1 MTSAAG
7 PAGGAE
13 TRFLRST
20 ALALG
25 FAAVVFGALALPAIQ
40 NQIPA
45 MAVWWSALALALVFG
60 LPLAMA
66 VVAPW
71 SSARAI
77 RRWAATIAVAQL
89 AVFITW
95 VPFMTDPALPTAASQ
110 PWVFGVTP
118 IGSICAAM
126 AWSVRGLWA
135 YLPAMGLLVLA
146 DRALTSPQPL
156 AVVLDD
162 ALYAVMMSAVFASL
176 VAVSISRG
184 IELDIAAANAREAA
198 AAEAM
203 HLAEHRQRSRVNALL
218 HDQVLVTLLVAG
230 QASALLRGAA
240 AAQAKKTLSQ
250 IEEYDSDQRVMQ
262 DLEAKDLAWQL
273 QAVATE
279 TDPGAEFSYEI
290 APDAGVVDA
299 EAARALAEGLSEALR
314 NVLRH
319 AAVPGAELHRAVHVT
334 VMASGARVDILDD
347 GRGFDPAAVDSTR
360 LGLAVSIRARM
371 ATLPG
376 GSSEVV
382 SVPGRGTRIALE
394 WVRP

>member
-1 MTSAAG
+1 MSDAK

-13 TRFLRST
+13 TRFLRAT

-25 FAAVVFGALALPAIQ
+25 FSALVFGGLGLTAIQ

-45 MAVWWSALALALVFG
+45 MSVWWSAAALALVFG
-60 LPLAMA
+60 LPIAMA
-66 VVAPW
+66 IVAPW

-77 RRWAATIAVAQL
+77 RLWAATIAVAQL

-95 VPFMTDPALPTAASQ
+95 VPFMTSPSLPAVASQ

-118 IGSICAAM
+118 IGSISAAM

-135 YLPAMGLLVLA
+135 YLPTMGLLVLV

-156 AVVLDD
+156 AVVVDD
-162 ALYAVMMSAVFASL
+162 ALYAVMMSAIFASL
-176 VAVSISRG
+176 VSVSISRG
-184 IELDIAAANAREAA
+184 IELDTTAANAREAA

-203 HLAEHRQRSRVNALL
+203 HRAEHRQRLRVNALM

-230 QASALLRGAA
+230 QASPRLQGAA
-240 AAQAKKTLSQ
+240 AAQARRTLTQ
-250 IEEYDSDQRVMQ
+250 IEEFDSGQQAMMELQPR
-262 DLEAKDLAWQL
+262 DLAWQL

-279 TDPGAEFSYEI
+279 TDPAAEFSYEI
-290 APDAGVVDA
+290 TPDAGVVDA
-299 EAARALAEGLSEALR
+299 EAARALGEGLTEALR

-319 AAVPGAELHRAVHVT
+319 AAVPGAELHRAVHVL
-334 VMASGARVDILDD
+334 VSGAGANVDVLDD

-376 GSSEVV
+376 GSSEIV
-382 SVPGRGTRIALE
+382 SVPGRGTRIALR